1 MSFRASV
8 LIKIYGWLS
17 FICTMFFGAIIYVTF
32 DSTAPFSTTD
42 SVTTIARQNGANV
55 LVESRGFLGADTQE
69 ITIYRTFYNQGS
81 AITHRVAIEGGMVIN
96 QIDDYVVL
104 RSIVLPPHM
113 TGAWCSSAMVY
124 WRPMFSLKQHSTKLQ
139 DLCFEV
145 PNHD

>member
-96 QIDDYVVL
+96 QIDDF
-104 RSIVLPPHM
+104 ID
-113 TGAWCSSAMVY
+113 G
-124 WRPMFSLKQHSTKLQ
+124 
-139 DLCFEV
+139 
-145 PNHD
+145 